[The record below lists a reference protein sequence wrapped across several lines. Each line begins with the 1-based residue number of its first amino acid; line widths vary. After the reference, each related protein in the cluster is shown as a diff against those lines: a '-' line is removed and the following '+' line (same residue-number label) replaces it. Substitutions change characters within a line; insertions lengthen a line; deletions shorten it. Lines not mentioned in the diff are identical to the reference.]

1 MMLEKIEKRKQ
12 KREKEKG
19 RKEGKER
26 RQKKTKER
34 RKKNLYIQCLLA
46 TTLFK
51 ISSIAPFVEIVSR
64 SIL

>member
-1 MMLEKIEKRKQ
+1 MMLERKKRKE

-51 ISSIAPFVEIVSR
+51 ISSIAPFVEIASR